1 MVKMFQKVANNAK
14 KLQKVLKTRL
24 VYKKWID
31 KYLKNKINT
40 SILLDNVNM
49 LSINQINAQIKIVEM

>member
-40 SILLDNVNM
+40 SILLDKVNM